1 MGKKATVVIRFRPVS
16 VDRWDMG
23 APGVTVPIRFGEF
36 ELDVADA
43 ELRRNGVKLK
53 VQPQPFKLLVLLA
66 SRAGTLVTRDEIR
79 QELWPEGTYV
89 DFDQAV
95 NFSVKQ
101 VRDVLRDIPDR
112 PLYIETVPKRGYRF
126 IAPVSSGTETAA
138 KAGTTTVRLQKAL
151 WTNIAELRLAE
162 ARRQR
167 YTQLFGIAATVL
179 ILGIVLFL
187 IFSRP

>member
-1 MGKKATVVIRFRPVS
+1 MR
-16 VDRWDMG
+16 
-23 APGVTVPIRFGEF
+23 APGVAGPIRFGEF
-36 ELDVADA
+36 ELDVGAA

-53 VQPQPFKLLVLLA
+53 LQPQPFRLLVLLA

-89 DFDQAV
+89 DFDQSV

-126 IAPVSSGTETAA
+126 IAPVNTAPDPPV

-167 YTQLFGIAATVL
+167 VTQIFGILATVL
-179 ILGIVLFL
+179 LVGILLFL
-187 IFSRP
+187 ILSRS

>member
-1 MGKKATVVIRFRPVS
+1 MRAAQVAG
-16 VDRWDMG
+16 
-23 APGVTVPIRFGEF
+23 PIRFGEF
-36 ELDVADA
+36 ELDVAAA

-53 VQPQPFKLLVLLA
+53 LQPQPFRLLVLLA

-89 DFDQAV
+89 DFDQSV

-101 VRDVLRDIPDR
+101 IRDVIRDIPDR

-126 IAPVSSGTETAA
+126 IAPVNTAQDPPA
-138 KAGTTTVRLQKAL
+138 KPGTTTVRLQKAL

-167 YTQLFGIAATVL
+167 FTQIFALAATVL
-179 ILGIVLFL
+179 LVGILLFL
-187 IFSRP
+187 ILSRA

>member
-1 MGKKATVVIRFRPVS
+1 
-16 VDRWDMG
+16 MG
-23 APGVTVPIRFGEF
+23 APGATVPIKFGEF
-36 ELDVADA
+36 ELDVAAA

-53 VQPQPFKLLVLLA
+53 LQPQPFRLLILLA

-79 QELWPEGTYV
+79 QELWPDGTYV

-101 VRDVLRDIPDR
+101 VRDVLRDLPDR

-126 IAPVSSGTETAA
+126 IAPVNIAPEPAA
-138 KAGTTTVRLQKAL
+138 KPGTTTVRLQKAL
-151 WTNIAELRLAE
+151 WTNIAELRMAE

-167 YTQLFGIAATVL
+167 YTQIIGIVATVL
-179 ILGIVLFL
+179 LVGIVLFL
-187 IFSRP
+187 IFMRP